1 MSTLF
6 VNNLNTA
13 SGSTITVPT
22 GKQVVVTDEGAVR
35 VPGTVLQAVRQNPT
49 VDWSGSRWSGSG
61 TSFTKGFMELT
72 ITPKATNSL
81 IIIRAELMSYMGAS
95 NSYLYHTIKRN
106 VSGGSSTDL
115 GLTANTAGLVCNQ
128 LTSWIAQHINYVDAP
143 NTTSAIT
150 YELWHRNHNSNGTS
164 YVGWTNLSGNKHNMC
179 FMELMEIAQ

>member
-22 GKQVVVTDEGAVR
+22 GKTLTAPGHVIQV
-35 VPGTVLQAVRQNPT
+35 VRQNPT

-72 ITPKATNSL
+72 ITPKATSSL
-81 IIIRAELMSYMGAS
+81 IIIRAEIMGYMGAS
-95 NSYLYHTIKRN
+95 NQYFYHTIKRN

-115 GLTANTAGLVCNQ
+115 GLSTNNAGLTCNQ
-128 LTSWIAQHINYVDAP
+128 FNSWNAQHINYVDAP

-150 YELWHRNHNSNGTS
+150 YELWHRNHASNNTS
-164 YVGWTNLSGNKHNMC
+164 YVGWATLSGNDHSLC

>member
-13 SGSTITVPT
+13 SGSTITIPT
-22 GKQVVVTDEGAVR
+22 GKTLVGTDNGTLRMPGSVIQV
-35 VPGTVLQAVRQNPT
+35 VRQNPA

-81 IIIRAELMSYMGAS
+81 VIIRAEIMGYMGAS
-95 NSYLYHTIKRN
+95 NSYLYHTVKRN

-115 GLTANTAGLVCNQ
+115 GLTTNSAGLVCNQ
-128 LTSWIAQHINYVDAP
+128 LNSWSAQHINYVDAP
-143 NTTSAIT
+143 STTSAIT
-150 YELWHRNHNSNGTS
+150 YELWHRNHASNNTS
-164 YVGWTNLSGNKHNMC
+164 YVGWANLSGNDHSLC